1 MCRSDRGGFSLIEVI
16 FVLVI
21 LGIITTLAM
30 QKSSDTSLYQA
41 RDQIISHMRYA
52 QHLAMS
58 DDKYIG
64 GTQLAPGVNRRAE
77 AEEWPKRL
85 WRIQFH
91 TISNAAEGNIG
102 ETYSVYSNSPTASGT
117 YNNNPMGYSS
127 IARDPISQKCL
138 SYYNKNNLPSKCEN
152 ERDNRLRLQKSFG
165 ITSVSMK
172 SDCAA
177 NQRTI
182 YFDYLG
188 VPYCGGVSPK
198 KLNSRAQITL
208 TRGGQSVA
216 ICVEP
221 LTGYV
226 HSCNN

>member
-1 MCRSDRGGFSLIEVI
+1 MCRSGRGGFSLIEVI

-58 DDKYIG
+58 DDKFRG
-64 GTQLAPGVNRRAE
+64 NSKLAKQGNDFNPSSE
-77 AEEWPKRL
+77 TKDWQKRF
-85 WRIQFH
+85 WQIQFH
-91 TISNAAEGNIG
+91 IDGSIIAPSYSIYSDSARSATSKNLDGKPMNEG
-102 ETYSVYSNSPTASGT
+102 E
-117 YNNNPMGYSS
+117 
-127 IARDPISQKCL
+127 IARDPLSRLCL
-138 SYYNKNNLPSKCEN
+138 TGYNNTNIPVTCKKN
-152 ERDNRLRLQKSFG
+152 RDKRLRLKEYYNISG
-165 ITSVSMK
+165 LVITNECGNSG
-172 SDCAA
+172 
-177 NQRTI
+177 RF

-188 VPYCGGVSPK
+188 SPYCGTAPT
-198 KLNSRAQITL
+198 KLNRQAQITL